1 MPNKPKEIAMSV
13 TVILTLRAKDDMF
26 ETLEGT
32 MKAILPDT
40 AARDGAELIS
50 AASDPETKTC
60 VVYEVWDK
68 IESQQAY
75 MAWRT
80 ERGDI
85 DKLVSLL
92 REPPH
97 LDVMTHIF

>member
-1 MPNKPKEIAMSV
+1 MSV
-13 TVILTLRAKDDMF
+13 TVMLTLKAKDDMF

-40 AARDGAELIS
+40 AAFDGAELIS

-60 VVYEVWDK
+60 IIYELWDK

-92 REPPH
+92 REPPQV
-97 LDVMTHIF
+97 DVLNHIF

>member
-1 MPNKPKEIAMSV
+1 MSV
-13 TVILTLRAKDDMF
+13 VVLLTVKAREDQY
-26 ETLEGT
+26 ETLVAT

-50 AASDPETKTC
+50 AAADAANKQ
-60 VVYEVWDK
+60 VVIYELWDK

-75 MAWRT
+75 MGWRT

-85 DKLVSLL
+85 DKLVALL
-92 REPPH
+92 REPPQVDV
-97 LDVMTHIF
+97 LDHIF

>member
-1 MPNKPKEIAMSV
+1 MSV
-13 TVILTLRAKDDMF
+13 TVMLTLKAKDDMF
-26 ETLEGT
+26 DQLVGT

-50 AASDPETKTC
+50 AAADAANKQ
-60 VVYEVWDK
+60 VVIYELWDK

-75 MAWRT
+75 MGWRT

-85 DKLVSLL
+85 DKLVALL
-92 REPPH
+92 REPPQVDV
-97 LDVMTHIF
+97 LDHIF

>member
-1 MPNKPKEIAMSV
+1 MSV
-13 TVILTLRAKDDMF
+13 TVMLTLKAKDDMF
-26 ETLEGT
+26 EQLEGT

-50 AASDPETKTC
+50 AASDAKSKTV
-60 VVYEVWDK
+60 VVYELWDR

-92 REPPH
+92 REPPQV
-97 LDVMTHIF
+97 DVLNHIF

>member
-1 MPNKPKEIAMSV
+1 MSV

-60 VVYEVWDK
+60 VVYEVWGQDRK
-68 IESQQAY
+68 SAGLYGLAHRARRYRQTGVFA
-75 MAWRT
+75 A
-80 ERGDI
+80 
-85 DKLVSLL
+85 
-92 REPPH
+92 
-97 LDVMTHIF
+97 